1 MESEQEKKAADA
13 AAFWLLSE
21 VGIRGEWARLKD
33 RSFSGGRIRRGVW
46 YRIRSHDAEQR
57 TLCLQVNDGEE
68 NVNIVCLTVRADF
81 PEKTIVYSDGK
92 WATRPPAEMTYV
104 AVCPKGHEYE
114 LGTAPPRERLCACSE
129 CKTEYEW
136 EYEHQGKDRGGNSE

>member
-104 AVCPKGHEYE
+104 AVCPKGQSVKRSMS
-114 LGTAPPRERLCACSE
+114 GSMSTR
-129 CKTEYEW
+129 
-136 EYEHQGKDRGGNSE
+136 GKIEEEIQSNGEPT